1 MKAIQS
7 VLNEAK
13 AEDIIQKVDQC
24 LMNRRIRFGSE
35 AFKVTYSKGTIYFDF
50 SEVEHLG
57 LDVTTV
63 KRVNDWY
70 LSNQKFPSEGY
81 QPQIY
86 LGIDFN
92 KWNELGL
99 PKKMEFISKP
109 DFLVIIVPY
118 REGAPKIFTKRGEG
132 GKSVGYYEMEGFTF
146 KSVNHPYIGLMVSA
160 GILYTI
166 KDNTFKN
173 PLKLRIFGGGGENN
187 VNSITE
193 YQQVETKNK
202 TQKGGITYI
211 DREYPD
217 YDSDIKGS
225 TIRTIYK
232 KVVVNYDTY
241 ELHY

>member
-13 AEDIIQKVDQC
+13 VEDIIQKVDQC

-50 SEVEHLG
+50 SKVEHLG

-70 LSNQKFPSEGY
+70 TSNQKFPSEGY

-86 LGIDFN
+86 LGIDFT

-118 REGAPKIFTKRGEG
+118 REGAQKIFTKRGEG

-173 PLKLRIFGGGGENN
+173 PLKLRIFGGGNENN

-202 TQKGGITYI
+202 TKKGGITYI

>member
-1 MKAIQS
+1 
-7 VLNEAK
+7 
-13 AEDIIQKVDQC
+13 
-24 LMNRRIRFGSE
+24 MNHRKRFFRE
-35 AFKVTYSKGTIYFDF
+35 RFKISYSKGTIYFDF
-50 SEVEHLG
+50 SEVEHFD
-57 LDVTTV
+57 LDATTV
-63 KRVNDWY
+63 KDVNDWY
-70 LSNQKFPSEGY
+70 LSNQKFPDSY
-81 QPQIY
+81 KPQIY

-99 PKKMEFISKP
+99 PN
-109 DFLVIIVPY
+109 FLVIIVPY
-118 REGAPKIFTKRGEG
+118 WEGAQKIFTKRGEG
-132 GKSVGYYEMEGFTF
+132 GKSIGYYEMEGFTF
-146 KSVNHPYIGLMVSA
+146 KSANHPYIGLMVSA

-173 PLKLRIFGGGGENN
+173 PLKLRIFGGGNENN

-202 TQKGGITYI
+202 TKKGGITYI

>member
-1 MKAIQS
+1 MKTIQS

-50 SEVEHLG
+50 SKVEHLG

-70 LSNQKFPSEGY
+70 TSNQKFPSEGY

-86 LGIDFN
+86 LGIDFT

-118 REGAPKIFTKRGEG
+118 REGAQKIFTKRGEG

-173 PLKLRIFGGGGENN
+173 PLKLRIFGGGDENN

-202 TQKGGITYI
+202 TKKRGITYI

>member
-35 AFKVTYSKGTIYFDF
+35 AFKITYSKGTIYFDF
-50 SEVEHLG
+50 SGVEHFA
-57 LDVTTV
+57 LDATTV
-63 KRVNDWY
+63 KHVNDWY
-70 LSNQKFPSEGY
+70 PSNQKFPDSY

-92 KWNELGL
+92 KWNEFGL

-118 REGAPKIFTKRGEG
+118 TEGAQKIYSKRGEG
-132 GKSVGYYEMEGFTF
+132 VKDVGYYEIEGFTF
-146 KSVNHPYIGLMVSA
+146 KSLNHPYIGLMVSV
-160 GILYTI
+160 GILRTI

-173 PLKLRIFGGGGENN
+173 PLKLRIFGGGNENK
-187 VNSITE
+187 VGSITR

-202 TQKGGITYI
+202 TKKGGITYI
-211 DREYPD
+211 DRDYPD

-225 TIRTIYK
+225 TVRTIYK
-232 KVVVNYDTY
+232 KVVVNHDNY

>member
-35 AFKVTYSKGTIYFDF
+35 EFKVTYSKGTIYFDF
-50 SEVEHLG
+50 SKVEHLG

-70 LSNQKFPSEGY
+70 TSNQKFPSEGY

-86 LGIDFN
+86 LGIDFT

-118 REGAPKIFTKRGEG
+118 REGAQKIFTKRGEG

-173 PLKLRIFGGGGENN
+173 PLKLRIFGGGDENN

-202 TQKGGITYI
+202 TKKGGITYI

-217 YDSDIKGS
+217 YDSNIKAGALKS
-225 TIRTIYK
+225 IYK
-232 KVVVNYDTY
+232 KVVINYDTY

>member
-1 MKAIQS
+1 MKKLQEFI
-7 VLNEAK
+7 NEAK
-13 AEDIIQKVDQC
+13 SEDIIQKVDQC

-35 AFKVTYSKGTIYFDF
+35 AFKITYSKGTIYFDF
-50 SEVEHLG
+50 SGVEHFA
-57 LDVTTV
+57 LDATTV
-63 KRVNDWY
+63 KHVNDWY
-70 LSNQKFPSEGY
+70 PSTQKFPDSY

-118 REGAPKIFTKRGEG
+118 TEGAKKIYTERGEG
-132 GKSVGYYEMEGFTF
+132 VKDVGYYEMEGFTF
-146 KSVNHPYIGLMVSA
+146 KSLNHPYIGLMVSV
-160 GILYTI
+160 GILRTI

-173 PLKLRIFGGGGENN
+173 PLKLRIFGEGED
-187 VNSITE
+187 NSVKHITD
-193 YQQVETKNK
+193 YSQVETKNK
-202 TQKGGITYI
+202 TKKGGITYI
-211 DREYPD
+211 DRKYPD
-217 YDSDIKGS
+217 YDSNIKAGALKG
-225 TIRTIYK
+225 IYK

>member
-24 LMNRRIRFGSE
+24 LMNHRKRFFRE
-35 AFKVTYSKGTIYFDF
+35 RFKISYSKGTIYFDF
-50 SEVEHLG
+50 SEVEHFD
-57 LDVTTV
+57 LDATTV
-63 KRVNDWY
+63 KDVNDWY
-70 LSNQKFPSEGY
+70 LSNQKFPDSY
-81 QPQIY
+81 KPQIY

-118 REGAPKIFTKRGEG
+118 REGAQKIFTKRGEG

-173 PLKLRIFGGGGENN
+173 PLKLRIFGGGDENN

-202 TQKGGITYI
+202 TKKGGITYI